1 MILKASQRAG
11 GKQLAVHLL
20 RMDENDH
27 VEVHELRG
35 FVADDLN
42 GAFHEAYAVSRGT
55 KCRQFLFSLSLNPPE
70 TENVPVEA
78 FEAAIDTIEERLGLT
93 GQPRAIVFHEK
104 EGRRHAHC
112 VWSRID
118 AQTMRAVHL
127 PHFKRKLHDLSRQLY
142 LEHGWRMPAGLA
154 DSRNRDP
161 FNFTRQEWQQA
172 RRAKVDP
179 KAQKALLQECWSVSD
194 SRAAFANALA
204 AKGYYLAQGDRRGFV
219 VIDYKGEVYS
229 LSRWLAIKPKE
240 IAARLGDPQDLPT
253 VEQMKADLASRMTAK
268 LRAHIAAADA
278 EFAERKAAMEA
289 KRVQLVQR
297 QRAARQDLKAVQQT
311 RIVLESRQR
320 AGRLRKGLLGLWD
333 WVTGR
338 NKKIREQNA
347 QEAALADKRD
357 RAEKQ
362 ALIEQQLAE
371 RRRLQHEIRQAR
383 RIHTVETGRLNL
395 EIGTYLTMGPPE
407 PPLPNP
413 PERVR
418 RRRQR
423 QAPAQG
429 PQ

>member
-161 FNFTRQEWQQA
+161 LNFTRQEWQQA

-219 VIDYKGEVYS
+219 AVDYKGEVYS
-229 LSRWLAIKPKE
+229 LSRWLSIKPKE

-253 VEQMKADLASRMTAK
+253 VERTRADLASRMTAK

-278 EFAERKAAMEA
+278 EFAERKMAMDA
-289 KRVQLVQR
+289 KRLQLVQR
-297 QRAARQDLKAVQQT
+297 QRVVRQDLKAVQET
-311 RIVLESRQR
+311 RTILESRQR
-320 AGRLRKGLLGLWD
+320 ANRLRKGLLGLWD

-338 NKKIREQNA
+338 SKKIREQNA
-347 QEAALADKRD
+347 QEAALAGKRD

-383 RIHTVETGRLNL
+383 RIHTVETGRLNR
-395 EIGTYLTMGPPE
+395 EIGTYLTMGTSLPE
-407 PPLPNP
+407 PTMEPSPL
-413 PERVR
+413 RR
-418 RRRQR
+418 TRRRQPS
-423 QAPAQG
+423 APG
-429 PQ
+429 PE

>member
-20 RMDENDH
+20 RVDENDH

-78 FEAAIDTIEERLGLT
+78 FEAAIDTIEERLGLK

-161 FNFTRQEWQQA
+161 LNFTRQEWQQA
-172 RRAKVDP
+172 RRAKVDTQAV
-179 KAQKALLQECWSVSD
+179 KAMFQECWSASD

-204 AKGYYLAQGDRRGFV
+204 AHGHYLAQGNRRGFV
-219 VIDYKGEVYS
+219 AVDHRGEVYS
-229 LSRWLAIKPKE
+229 LSRWLGIKRKD
-240 IAARLGDPQDLPT
+240 IAARLGDPQALPT
-253 VEQMKADLASRMTAK
+253 VQQTKADLASRMTKK
-268 LRAHIAAADA
+268 LRSHIAAADA
-278 EFAERKAAMEA
+278 EFAERKLRWKPNVASWSNATVLPDASCGRSRQHVGRSKAAGEPNAFAKGCPHYGTGLPAAMP
-289 KRVQLVQR
+289 
-297 QRAARQDLKAVQQT
+297 
-311 RIVLESRQR
+311 
-320 AGRLRKGLLGLWD
+320 GFMLRM
-333 WVTGR
+333 
-338 NKKIREQNA
+338 KK
-347 QEAALADKRD
+347 K
-357 RAEKQ
+357 
-362 ALIEQQLAE
+362 
-371 RRRLQHEIRQAR
+371 
-383 RIHTVETGRLNL
+383 
-395 EIGTYLTMGPPE
+395 
-407 PPLPNP
+407 
-413 PERVR
+413 
-418 RRRQR
+418 
-423 QAPAQG
+423 
-429 PQ
+429 